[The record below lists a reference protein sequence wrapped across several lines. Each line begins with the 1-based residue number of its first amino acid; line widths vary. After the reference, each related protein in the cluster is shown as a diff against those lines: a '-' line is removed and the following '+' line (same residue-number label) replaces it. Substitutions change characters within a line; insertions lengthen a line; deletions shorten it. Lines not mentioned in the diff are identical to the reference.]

1 MSDSITPLQIRLAKA
16 ALGLSNPALS
26 EATGLNRN
34 TINAAEKVGGSPS
47 RSTRIQLREFFE
59 RQGVIF
65 VPKNGG
71 PEGIRFAEPV
81 EDVPADPKA
90 TGND

>member
-34 TINAAEKVGGSPS
+34 TINAAEKVGGNPS
-47 RSTRIQLREFFE
+47 RSTRIQLRQYFE
-59 RQGVIF
+59 GQGVIF

-71 PEGIRFAEPV
+71 PEGIRFAEEGLGP
-81 EDVPADPKA
+81 DTKGK
-90 TGND
+90 GND